1 MLVANNKHSTIC
13 EIILF
18 THIYTYRPSFLL
30 ECRSNEQ
37 SAYLLFFE
45 FFLVYFH
52 DNKLFYDLQLLTS
65 KSFTSILRTLA
76 ISLSV
81 LRSG

>member
-1 MLVANNKHSTIC
+1 MLVANNKHSTIRK
-13 EIILF
+13 IVLF
-18 THIYTYRPSFLL
+18 THIYAYCPPLLL

-52 DNKLFYDLQLLTS
+52 DNK
-65 KSFTSILRTLA
+65 
-76 ISLSV
+76 SV
-81 LRSG
+81 MITADN